1 MISKVKMNDS
11 ISGRLSLTKLIT
23 AFEILMLLA
32 LLVVWSVWP
41 LRGTI
46 AARNI
51 ALVVGAFAAV
61 AWLII
66 NRRKLIL
73 PDLVPIF
80 FLFCVPI
87 WMLGLYLDHP
97 VAPLLQWDELRGT
110 WLRVIIG
117 MVFAFGLGQLYFCR
131 PQYQR
136 YFLVILFIWP
146 VVIGFLFIAQGLF
159 TSSWFGEQIYIYVFK
174 SKVAGVYFLVWSLF
188 FVFAYFH
195 WTLIKN
201 NSMVVPVATSKLVIP
216 KSIKILALVCGANLF
231 LLNSL
236 NALIMVFVDVIAL
249 MYFVFMYRFYKR
261 DRRLRLDKAVLI
273 GSCFVCL
280 LAAVAYVDA
289 KHANGKLAN
298 SMADVDFILNHDQT
312 GAWRWDGSD
321 KGIYPPINTLTQR
334 PVSGSTYERIT
345 WFREGFKFLMA
356 RPWGLGYTG
365 NGFAYYMR
373 EKYPGSQS
381 TKTHSGWLDFG
392 LGAGVIGVL
401 LIWFA
406 MGTIY
411 VRACRMANGSGQQEI
426 MRLYITWTLS
436 SMLLLWL
443 IAELSD
449 REYIEHFFFMLAF
462 FTGLSSSNKPCF
474 ENA

>member
-1 MISKVKMNDS
+1 MAGKAKMNHS
-11 ISGRLSLTKLIT
+11 IVDRFRLVKLTT
-23 AFEILMLLA
+23 ALEILMLLS
-32 LLVVWSVWP
+32 LSVVWIVWP

-51 ALVVGAFAAV
+51 ALVLGALLAII
-61 AWLII
+61 WLIVS
-66 NRRKLIL
+66 RRKLIL
-73 PDLVPIF
+73 SDVVPII
-80 FLFCVPI
+80 FLLCAPI
-87 WMLGLYLDHP
+87 WMVGLYLYHP
-97 VAPLLQWDELRGT
+97 AAPLLQWDELRGT

-117 MVFAFGLGQLYFCR
+117 MVFAFGLGQLYFYR

-146 VVIGFLFIAQGLF
+146 VVIGSLFIAQGLF

-188 FVFAYFH
+188 FIFAYFH

-201 NSMVVPVATSKLVIP
+201 NSIAVPAVTSKLVMP
-216 KSIKILALVCGANLF
+216 RSIKILALVCGANLF

-236 NALIMVFVDVIAL
+236 NALIMIFVDAIAL
-249 MYFVFMYRFYKR
+249 MYFVFIHRFYKR
-261 DRRLRLDKAVLI
+261 GRRLRFDKAVLI
-273 GSCFVCL
+273 GTCFVCL
-280 LAAVAYVDA
+280 LVAVAYVDA
-289 KHANGKLAN
+289 KHANGKLTN

-321 KGIYPPINTLTQR
+321 KGTYPPINTLTQR

-356 RPWGLGYTG
+356 HPWGLGYTG

-401 LIWFA
+401 FIWFA
-406 MGTIY
+406 MSTIY
-411 VRACRMANGSGQQEI
+411 VRACRMASSSGQQEI